1 MKIAILVKTEW
12 KTKINVEDNEGD
24 DMISYDPVDTFENA
38 KRPKCLSVDT
48 LVTIPHPMILAQ
60 DLLFDGVVI
69 HCGVSDFAG
78 KAICTNLKAEPSL
91 THLVED
97 DLGFSL
103 MGPKNGTA
111 GKRIKAFRKTQDFHK
126 VGRIIEFDGKSKLDS
141 VEQLEM

>member
-48 LVTIPHPMILAQ
+48 LVTIPHPMILGMVNTILRQKPGALTLANKAINSLFITVKAQ

-103 MGPKNGTA
+103 MGP
-111 GKRIKAFRKTQDFHK
+111 
-126 VGRIIEFDGKSKLDS
+126 VG
-141 VEQLEM
+141 V